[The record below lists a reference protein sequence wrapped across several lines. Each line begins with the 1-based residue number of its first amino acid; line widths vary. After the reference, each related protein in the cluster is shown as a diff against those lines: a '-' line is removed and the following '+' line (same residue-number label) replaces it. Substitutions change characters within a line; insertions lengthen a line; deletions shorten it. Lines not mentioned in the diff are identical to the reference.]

1 MIDIL
6 RFFRNTLK
14 RGPIPFHEMAGTGVA
29 NAFAPPKNFRS
40 NPSDKTSTPTGGG
53 SVEAAN
59 TNMAPIYQQG
69 DTGSQGHGDGGQGS
83 SDQLVQFANNRIGNN
98 TGIVRTQK
106 ALDSKRVFSDNNG
119 VFAWN
124 GGSSMERKSKS
135 EIALTRGGVT
145 PIPESLLSTQIGPQ
159 VRGMYGSTSRVPTA
173 SLRGGSLPGGGER
186 FQFASPGFKLANA
199 ATPDEDLGD
208 MNDQLEAN
216 LRSAHLQPRAA
227 HWDHIKNQRYAI
239 PIRA

>member
-6 RFFRNTLK
+6 RFFRNTPK
-14 RGPIPFHEMAGTGVA
+14 RAPIPFHEMAGTGVA

-40 NPSDKTSTPTGGG
+40 NPSDKASTPTGGG

-59 TNMAPIYQQG
+59 TNMAPIYEQG
-69 DTGSQGHGDGGQGS
+69 DTGSQGHGQGGQGS
-83 SDQLVQFANNRIGNN
+83 NDPAVLAQFASNRIGNN

-106 ALDSKRVFSDNNG
+106 ALENKRVFSDNNG

-145 PIPESLLSTQIGPQ
+145 PIPESLLSTQVGAQ

-186 FQFASPGFKLANA
+186 FQFASPGFKLADNA
-199 ATPDEDLGD
+199 DPELGD
-208 MNDQLEAN
+208 MDVQIRSEMQ
-216 LRSAHLQPRAA
+216 SAHLQPRPM
-227 HWDHIKNQRYAI
+227 HRDHVMNGRYAV
-239 PIRA
+239 IRA